1 MPVGRHYVSV
11 MRVQTFICFLVLLG
25 IFPANALSRV
35 IVDDTLGL
43 KDEKLV
49 LKAETRGKIFS
60 KGGEVVEFFVDR
72 KSIGKTLSGGDG
84 LAFKAFIPAKTGL
97 HKIKVKSGGDEDTGL
112 LLSLKR
118 GESIVFV
125 DIEGCL
131 LKNRFSRKAKQ
142 GGRKA
147 IKELSEKF
155 SVVFLQSGFFGT
167 KAVRA
172 WLKENEFPELPVLPW
187 RRGEIFDEIAQKD
200 LRVKAIIAGS
210 KVIES
215 AKEHKPLVFSFE
227 EVEGGEWIKD
237 WKEIR
242 EKLK

>member
-1 MPVGRHYVSV
+1 
-11 MRVQTFICFLVLLG
+11 MRVQIFICFLVL
-25 IFPANALSRV
+25 FCMVPASALSRV
-35 IVDDTLGL
+35 IVDDTVGL
-43 KDEKLV
+43 KDEKVV

-72 KSIGKTLSGGDG
+72 ESIGKTLSGGDG
-84 LAFKAFIPAKTGL
+84 VAFKAFIPTKTGL
-97 HKIKVKSGGDEDTGL
+97 HKITVRSGGDEDTGL
-112 LLSLKR
+112 FLSLKR
-118 GESIVFV
+118 GSSIVFV

-131 LKNRFSRKAKQ
+131 FENPFSRKTKQ
-142 GGRKA
+142 GSQKA
-147 IKELSEKF
+147 IEELHKKF
-155 SVVFLQSGFFGT
+155 PVVFLQSGFFGI

-172 WLKENEFPELPVLPW
+172 WLKENEYPQLPVLPW

-200 LRVKAIIAGS
+200 LRVKAIIAGP